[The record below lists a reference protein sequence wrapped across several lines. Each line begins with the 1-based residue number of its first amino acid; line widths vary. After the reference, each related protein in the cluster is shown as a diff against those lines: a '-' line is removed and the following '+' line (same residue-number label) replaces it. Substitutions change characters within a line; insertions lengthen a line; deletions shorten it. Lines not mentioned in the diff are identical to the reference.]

1 MSTAPLSRKLRR
13 GAGGVL
19 RRLGLR
25 RPAST
30 STATPTATPA
40 AGTTAA
46 PPPTPAPAPAPAPA
60 PRHPLPPA
68 KYRMGG
74 AHFQDD
80 DAFIATAA
88 RDVRRLG
95 ELAGLSPD
103 SRLLDWGCGAGRL
116 AVGVREVHGRIAD
129 YHGVDVQQRLIA
141 WAAAHLQAPGFR
153 FTWVDLAN
161 ARYNPDGTRERT
173 LAADPQSD
181 DVFYAYSVY
190 SHLLADDTAADL
202 RLLAEALAVGGRA
215 WLTCF
220 VEDDVPDCEENPEG
234 YGPLEWKGALH
245 CVRYDRSY
253 FERLVRE
260 AGLSVVG
267 FEHGQETDGQSWYLL
282 ARTEDVADVGME
294 SAALHEED

>member
-1 MSTAPLSRKLRR
+1 MSSAPLSRRLRR
-13 GAGGVL
+13 RAGRVL

-25 RPAST
+25 RAAPASPAD
-30 STATPTATPA
+30 STARPTS
-40 AGTTAA
+40 A
-46 PPPTPAPAPAPAPA
+46 PGPSPAPAAAGPV

-95 ELAGLSPD
+95 ELAGLTAE

-129 YHGVDVQQRLIA
+129 YHGVDVQQRLID

-161 ARYNPDGTRERT
+161 ARYNPDGSRERT
-173 LAADPQSD
+173 LAADPLSV

-190 SHLLADDTAADL
+190 SHLLADDTAAYL
-202 RLLAEALAVGGRA
+202 GLLAGVLAPGGRA
-215 WLTCF
+215 WITCF
-220 VEDDVPDCEENPEG
+220 VEDDVPECEENPQG

-245 CVRYDRSY
+245 CVRYDRVY

-260 AGLSVVG
+260 AGLAVVG

-282 ARTEDVADVGME
+282 ARTEDVADVAVE
-294 SAALHEED
+294 SAARHEEG